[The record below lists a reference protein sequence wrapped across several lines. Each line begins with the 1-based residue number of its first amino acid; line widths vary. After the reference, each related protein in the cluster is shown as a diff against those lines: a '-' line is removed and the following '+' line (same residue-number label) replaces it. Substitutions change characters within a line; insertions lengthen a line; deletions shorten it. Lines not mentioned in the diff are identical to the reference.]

1 MSEYLSID
9 QLINA
14 LAAKRAE
21 YGNIPVLVSADGT
34 DDEFLRPIGDI
45 FAININDK
53 KYFHFHGYATDEIK
67 ETFAKTISYCIL
79 EDNKHEGDFEH
90 MWNFIARHMI
100 THIDTFYSI
109 NNKEDK

>member
-45 FAININDK
+45 FTIDIKDK
-53 KYFHFHGYATDEIK
+53 KIGDSQICVVISNYTVDEPSEN
-67 ETFAKTISYCIL
+67 ETPI
-79 EDNKHEGDFEH
+79 EDYKGD
-90 MWNFIARHMI
+90 
-100 THIDTFYSI
+100 
-109 NNKEDK
+109 

>member
-1 MSEYLSID
+1 MSEYLSLD

-53 KYFHFHGYATDEIK
+53 KIGDSQICVVITNYTVDEPSENETPIK
-67 ETFAKTISYCIL
+67 DYK
-79 EDNKHEGDFEH
+79 GD
-90 MWNFIARHMI
+90 
-100 THIDTFYSI
+100 
-109 NNKEDK
+109 

>member
-45 FAININDK
+45 FDIHIKDK
-53 KYFHFHGYATDEIK
+53 KIGDSQICVVITNYTVDEPSENETPIK
-67 ETFAKTISYCIL
+67 DYK
-79 EDNKHEGDFEH
+79 GD
-90 MWNFIARHMI
+90 
-100 THIDTFYSI
+100 
-109 NNKEDK
+109 

>member
-45 FAININDK
+45 FAINIKDK
-53 KYFHFHGYATDEIK
+53 KIGDSQIYVVITNYTVDEPSEN
-67 ETFAKTISYCIL
+67 ETPI
-79 EDNKHEGDFEH
+79 EDYKGD
-90 MWNFIARHMI
+90 
-100 THIDTFYSI
+100 
-109 NNKEDK
+109 

>member
-9 QLINA
+9 QLINT

-45 FAININDK
+45 FAIDIKDK
-53 KYFHFHGYATDEIK
+53 KIGDSQICVVISNYTVDEPSENETPIK
-67 ETFAKTISYCIL
+67 DYK
-79 EDNKHEGDFEH
+79 GD
-90 MWNFIARHMI
+90 
-100 THIDTFYSI
+100 
-109 NNKEDK
+109 

>member
-1 MSEYLSID
+1 MSEYLSLD

-45 FAININDK
+45 FAIDIKDK
-53 KYFHFHGYATDEIK
+53 KIDDSQICVVISNYTVDEPSEN
-67 ETFAKTISYCIL
+67 ETPI
-79 EDNKHEGDFEH
+79 EDYKGD
-90 MWNFIARHMI
+90 
-100 THIDTFYSI
+100 
-109 NNKEDK
+109 

>member
-1 MSEYLSID
+1 MSEYLSLD

-45 FAININDK
+45 FAIDIKDK
-53 KYFHFHGYATDEIK
+53 KICDSQICVVISNYTVDEPSEN
-67 ETFAKTISYCIL
+67 ETPI
-79 EDNKHEGDFEH
+79 EDYKGD
-90 MWNFIARHMI
+90 
-100 THIDTFYSI
+100 
-109 NNKEDK
+109 